1 MGLAAFNL
9 LFIPAALFA
18 HLDGGALVRA
28 VATWSPLRG
37 GATTAFV
44 TLVMANIGATVTP
57 WPVDDLLPA
66 KRGRGQGPDHR

>member
-37 GATTAFV
+37 ARR
-44 TLVMANIGATVTP
+44 P
-57 WPVDDLLPA
+57 
-66 KRGRGQGPDHR
+66 RS